1 MSSPPVDLETFRRL
15 DLRLATVEA
24 VSSLLEDL
32 AVATVRCP
40 EPVEALVPA
49 SCLPAEAAGLRVVV
63 ALGLRPLAIGD
74 RRLTAALATAEG
86 TLVRITADLPDGAR
100 LA

>member
-1 MSSPPVDLETFRRL
+1 MNPPIDLETFRRL
-15 DLRLATVEA
+15 DLRLATVDS
-24 VSSLLEDL
+24 VFVLLDDL

-49 SCLPAEAAGLRVVV
+49 SCLPAETAGLRVVV
-63 ALGLRPLAIGD
+63 ALGLRPLAIGE
-74 RRLTAALATAEG
+74 RRLTAALATAGG
-86 TLVRITADLPDGAR
+86 TLVRIAADLPDGSR